1 MTIITLA
8 LVNFCVLRAGKG
20 CLVPYLVPRDVAKAR
35 RLGGGIEFLPTNSK
49 IYLPKKV
56 CVYFF

>member
-20 CLVPYLVPRDVAKAR
+20 WVPAIFVLVEAEEREQEIFVTILCINQNFHFIAVE
-35 RLGGGIEFLPTNSK
+35 I
-49 IYLPKKV
+49 
-56 CVYFF
+56 